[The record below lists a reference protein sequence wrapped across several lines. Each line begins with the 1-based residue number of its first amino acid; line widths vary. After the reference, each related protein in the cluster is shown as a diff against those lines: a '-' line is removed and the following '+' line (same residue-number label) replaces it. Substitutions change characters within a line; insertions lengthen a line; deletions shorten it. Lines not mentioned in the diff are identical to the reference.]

1 MEIWK
6 KEVRCFT
13 KRMTEEYLKLGPDSC
28 FSQNSGGKASTMSF
42 RQETGCKHLGP
53 ES

>member
-28 FSQNSGGKASTMSF
+28 FSHNSGGKASTMSF
-42 RQETGCKHLGP
+42 HQETGCKHLGP